1 MDIKKFLL
9 ENVVPVT
16 GCTEPAAVGYATAI
30 GYHAVFGNLPPD
42 FSGFSPVPRASRIR
56 SIRIATDRD
65 VYKNAMNVIVPG
77 TNGQKGLPIAGA
89 AGVFLDPVNGLDIF
103 SGMTPSIR
111 TGSEV
116 LALSGRVVAEVN
128 PALRDERSPD
138 ILVDVTVRTGKSD
151 EDGKERTATV
161 HIAGRHDAIVSV
173 SVDGQ
178 TVYEKPLDPGEEPG
192 EILPES
198 IGELIAI
205 ADTMGTEE
213 IDIVYSGI
221 TMNMELAEAGKYRA
235 YGLGLGMRLK
245 KMLRPQCGN
254 LSLIDKVKIAAA
266 AAGDARMGGA
276 PFPVMSTAGSG
287 NQGITALIPVAVI
300 GLECSFSKEE
310 ISRAALVSHLFTKK
324 ADRFTGHL
332 SALCGCSI
340 KAGIGAAAG
349 VTYLLGGGEKEIAT
363 AIKLMVANITGTIC
377 DGAKP
382 GCSLK
387 ISTATGLATEC
398 AFLAV
403 GGMEIPACN
412 GIIQE
417 SGEETIRILEKISS
431 AMVPVDT
438 AIVRILDEKSCGNRG

>member
-9 ENVVPVT
+9 ENVIPVT
-16 GCTEPAAVGYATAI
+16 GCTEPAAAGYAAAV

-42 FSGFSPVPRASRIR
+42 FSGSSPIPRASRIR

-65 VYKNAMNVIVPG
+65 VYKNAVNVIVPG

-89 AGVFLDPVNGLDIF
+89 AGVFLDPRYGLDIF

-111 TGSEV
+111 AGSEV

-128 PALRDERSPD
+128 PALPDACSPD

-151 EDGKERTATV
+151 DSGEERTATV
-161 HIAGRHDAIVSV
+161 HIAGRHDTIVSV

-178 TVYEKPLDPGEEPG
+178 TVYEMPADPGKGSG
-192 EILPES
+192 EVLPES

-205 ADTMGTEE
+205 ADTMGPEE
-213 IDIVYSGI
+213 IDLVYRGI
-221 TMNMELAEAGKYRA
+221 TMNLELAEAGEYRV
-235 YGLGLGMRLK
+235 YGLGLGMNLK
-245 KMLRPQCGN
+245 KMLAPQSASI
-254 LSLIDKVKIAAA
+254 SLIDRVRITAA

-287 NQGITALIPVAVI
+287 NQGITALIPVAVV
-300 GLECSFSKEE
+300 GAACSFTREE
-310 ISRAALVSHLFTKK
+310 VSRAALISHLFTKK

-340 KAGIGAAAG
+340 KAGIGATAG

-363 AIKLMVANITGTIC
+363 AIKLMVANITGTLC

-412 GIIQE
+412 GIVQE
-417 SGEETIRILEKISS
+417 SGEDTIRILGKISQ
-431 AMVPVDT
+431 AMVPVDA
-438 AIVRILDEKSCGNRG
+438 AIVKILNEKSCRHSG

>member
-1 MDIKKFLL
+1 MQFL
-9 ENVVPVT
+9 ET
-16 GCTEPAAVGYATAI
+16 
-30 GYHAVFGNLPPD
+30 
-42 FSGFSPVPRASRIR
+42 SPRANRIR

-65 VYKNAMNVIVPG
+65 VYKNAVNVIVPG

-89 AGVFLDPVNGLDIF
+89 AGVFLDPRCGLDIF

-111 TGSEV
+111 AESEV

-128 PALRDERSPD
+128 PALPDERSPD
-138 ILVDVTVRTGKSD
+138 ILVDVTVRMGKSD
-151 EDGKERTATV
+151 DSGEERTATV
-161 HIAGRHDAIVSV
+161 HIAGRHDTIVSI

-178 TVYEKPLDPGEEPG
+178 IVYEMPADPGEGSG
-192 EILPES
+192 ETLPES
-198 IGELIAI
+198 IGELIAT
-205 ADTMGTEE
+205 ADTMGPEE
-213 IDIVYSGI
+213 IDLVYRGI
-221 TMNMELAEAGKYRA
+221 TMNMELAKAGEYRV
-235 YGLGLGMRLK
+235 YGLGLGRNMK
-245 KMLRPQCGN
+245 KMLAPQTGSI
-254 LSLIDKVKIAAA
+254 SLIDRVRITAA

-276 PFPVMSTAGSG
+276 PFPVMSTSGSG
-287 NQGITALIPVAVI
+287 NQGITALIPIAVV
-300 GLECSFSKEE
+300 GAACSFTKDEV
-310 ISRAALVSHLFTKK
+310 SRAALISHLFTKK

-340 KAGIGAAAG
+340 KAGIGATAG
-349 VTYLLGGGEKEIAT
+349 VTYLLGGKEKEIAT

-412 GIIQE
+412 GIVQE
-417 SGEETIRILEKISS
+417 SGEDTIRVLEKIFH
-431 AMVPVDT
+431 AMVPVDDE
-438 AIVRILDEKSCGNRG
+438 IVKILNEKSSRHTG